1 MTEQS
6 PQALLALLDR
16 WVPAQRWFGGKG
28 TSGELTLTG
37 TLDLPGPDG
46 SDDSAG
52 PANSPGSAN
61 SASSVG
67 SASSDGAVVQLHVVS
82 AATTRG
88 EVTTHQVPLVFRPHE
103 QPDQAAG
110 LVGVLDGATYVYDG
124 AHDPEFVRRWLRLI
138 DEQGSVSTPGG
149 PSAQG
154 RRQPGGVPVPVD
166 GRARVLSGEQSNTS
180 VIVEGT
186 PPVIIKLFRT
196 LYGGANP
203 DVVVQSALAAAG
215 STRVPAPSGWI
226 EGSWTRADGSA
237 VSGHLAFASE
247 FLVGTRDAWREASE
261 SLAQGVH
268 FGPQA
273 YTLGQATAEVHR
285 TLAEEL
291 ATEAASPAR
300 RSELVHALRVRAA
313 WACEQ
318 VADLTGLDAPLRDIH
333 HQLDELVDFPVLQ
346 RIHGDYHLGQ
356 VLDAPGRGWVLLDF
370 EGEPLR
376 PISERSDPDL
386 ALRDVA
392 GMLRSFD
399 YAAHQAEAGRLAPTE
414 AQAWGQEW
422 AGRCRE
428 EFCLGYADVAGHDP
442 REYAA
447 LLVALELD
455 KALYEVV
462 YEARNRPDWIDV
474 PLRAVARLTGS

>member
-1 MTEQS
+1 MTT
-6 PQALLALLDR
+6 PTPDNRLRDLLDG
-16 WVPAQRWFGGKG
+16 WVPRQRWFAGKG
-28 TSGELTLTG
+28 TSGELTLDG
-37 TLDLPGPDG
+37 YLDLSPGAG
-46 SDDSAG
+46 SAESRESAG
-52 PANSPGSAN
+52 
-61 SASSVG
+61 
-67 SASSDGAVVQLHVVS
+67 VQVQVHVVS
-82 AATTRG
+82 ATTTRG
-88 EVTTHQVPLVFRPHE
+88 EVTTYQVPLVLRADPLPGQE
-103 QPDQAAG
+103 AA
-110 LVGVLDGATYVYDG
+110 LVGRLDGRHVYDG
-124 AHDPEFVRRWLRLI
+124 AHDPAFVRGWLELI
-138 DEQGSVSTPGG
+138 AEQRSVRMPGG

-154 RRQPGGVPVPVD
+154 RLQPGGVTVPVD
-166 GRARVLSGEQSNTS
+166 GAAHVLSGEQSNTS
-180 VIVEGT
+180 VIVDGS
-186 PPVIIKLFRT
+186 PPVIVKLFRT

-215 STRVPAPSGWI
+215 SSRVPTPSGWI
-226 EGSWTRADGSA
+226 EGSWTRSDGSA

-261 SLAQGVH
+261 SLARGED
-268 FGPQA
+268 FGEQA

-285 TLAEEL
+285 TLAETL

-300 RSELVHALRVRAA
+300 RSELIHALRVRAD
-313 WACEQ
+313 WACGQ
-318 VADLTGLDAPLRDIH
+318 VEDLAGIEREIRAIH
-333 HQLDELVDFPVLQ
+333 DQLDELADFPVLQ

-356 VLDAPGRGWVLLDF
+356 VLDVPDRGWVLLDF

-399 YAAHQAEAGRLAPTE
+399 YAAHQAETSDLPPAE
-414 AQAWGQEW
+414 AIAWGQAW
-422 AGRCRE
+422 SARCRDD
-428 EFCLGYADVAGHDP
+428 FCLGYADVHGQDP
-442 REYAA
+442 REHAA

-474 PLRAVARLTGS
+474 PLRAVARLTGG

>member
-1 MTEQS
+1 MTAQPHDE
-6 PQALLALLDR
+6 ALRQILDR
-16 WVPAQRWFGGKG
+16 WVPAQRWFAGKG
-28 TSGELTLTG
+28 TSGELALG
-37 TLDLPGPDG
+37 GAIDLSDPDADPADPADPA
-46 SDDSAG
+46 DD
-52 PANSPGSAN
+52 
-61 SASSVG
+61 VR
-67 SASSDGAVVQLHVVS
+67 VQVWVVS
-82 AATTRG
+82 AITTRG
-88 EVTTHQVPLVFRPHE
+88 EITTYQVPLVFRTTAVPGG
-103 QPDQAAG
+103 A
-110 LVGVLDGATYVYDG
+110 LVGVVDDGRTHVYDG
-124 AHDPEFVRRWLRLI
+124 AHDPAFTRRWLRLI
-138 DEQGSVSTPGG
+138 DDQVSASSSGG
-149 PSAQG
+149 PSAKG

-166 GRARVLSGEQSNTS
+166 GQAKVLSGEQSNTS
-180 VIVEGT
+180 VIVEGD
-186 PPVIIKLFRT
+186 PPVIVKIFRT
-196 LYGGANP
+196 LYAGANP

-215 STRVPAPSGWI
+215 STRVPTPSGWV
-226 EGSWTRADGSA
+226 EGSWPRPDGSV

-247 FLVGTRDAWREASE
+247 FLVGTRDAWREASQ
-261 SLAQGVH
+261 SLEQHAD

-285 TLAEEL
+285 TLAQHMS
-291 ATEAASPAR
+291 TEVASPAR
-300 RSELVHALRVRAA
+300 RSDLVHALRVRAT
-313 WACEQ
+313 WACGQ
-318 VADLTGLDAPLRDIH
+318 VEDLKGVEERAHALHDE
-333 HQLDELVDFPVLQ
+333 LDELTEFPVLQ

-399 YAAHQAEAGRLAPTE
+399 YAAHQAEAGQLAPQE
-414 AQAWGQEW
+414 ALAWGQEW

-428 EFCLGYADVAGHDP
+428 QFCLGYADVDGRDP
-442 REYAA
+442 REHAT

-474 PLRAVARLTGS
+474 PLRAVARLTGT

>member
-1 MTEQS
+1 MTGRWSDE
-6 PQALLALLDR
+6 ALRAILDR
-16 WVPAQRWFGGKG
+16 WVPAQRWFAGKG
-28 TSGELTLTG
+28 TRGELTLGGVIDLTG
-37 TLDLPGPDG
+37 
-46 SDDSAG
+46 DSA
-52 PANSPGSAN
+52 
-61 SASSVG
+61 
-67 SASSDGAVVQLHVVS
+67 DGADGADVSVQLHVVS
-82 AATTRG
+82 AITTRG
-88 EVTTHQVPLVFRPHE
+88 EITTYQVPLVFRTTPVE
-103 QPDQAAG
+103 ERAG
-110 LVGVLDGATYVYDG
+110 ALVGVLEAVDGATYVYDG
-124 AHDPEFVRRWLRLI
+124 PHDPAFVERWLRLI
-138 DEQGSVSTPGG
+138 DEQGSAHTPNG

-154 RRQPGGVPVPVD
+154 RRQPGGVPVPVA
-166 GRARVLSGEQSNTS
+166 GSAKVLSGEQSNTS
-180 VIVEGT
+180 VIVQGA
-186 PPVIIKLFRT
+186 PPVIVKVFRT
-196 LYGGANP
+196 LYAGANP

-215 STRVPAPSGWI
+215 STRVPTPSGWI
-226 EGSWTRADGSA
+226 EGSWSRPDGSV

-261 SLAQGVH
+261 SLASTAD

-285 TLAEEL
+285 TLAEHL
-291 ATEAASPAR
+291 STEVASPAR
-300 RSELVHALRVRAA
+300 RSELVHALRVRAS
-313 WACEQ
+313 WACGQ
-318 VADLTGLDAPLRDIH
+318 VEDLAGVEERAHALHD
-333 HQLDELVDFPVLQ
+333 QLDELVDFPVLQ
-346 RIHGDYHLGQ
+346 RINGDYHLGQ

-399 YAAHQAEAGRLAPTE
+399 YAAHQAEAGQLAPE
-414 AQAWGQEW
+414 DALAWGQEW
-422 AGRCRE
+422 AARCRS

-462 YEARNRPDWIDV
+462 YEARNRPDWIHV